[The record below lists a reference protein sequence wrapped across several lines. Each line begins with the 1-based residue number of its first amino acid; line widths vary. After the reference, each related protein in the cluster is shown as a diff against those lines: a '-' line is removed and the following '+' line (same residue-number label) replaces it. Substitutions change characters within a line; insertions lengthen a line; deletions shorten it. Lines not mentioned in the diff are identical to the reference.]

1 MMMLYDKY
9 PVLITNSIGG
19 KKEQFTPVNP
29 GHIGIY
35 VCGPT
40 VYNDVHL
47 GNVRTFMSFDVITRY
62 FRFLGYKV
70 RYVRNITDVGHLE
83 NDADEGED
91 KIAKKARLEQ
101 LEPMEIVKHYTEG
114 FHEVMR
120 QFNILPPSIEPSA
133 TGHIVE
139 QIEIT
144 KKLLDNGMA
153 YEANGSVYFDVTHYN
168 KQHHYG
174 ILSGRVIEELM
185 ESGRKLD
192 SQDEKRNKI
201 DFALWKKASP
211 YHIMRWP
218 SPWGDGF
225 PGWHLECTVMSTK
238 YLGETFD
245 IHGGGMDLKFPH
257 HECEIAQAVG
267 ANGKNPVNY
276 WIHAN
281 MLTVNGQKM
290 SKSLGNS
297 FLPRE
302 LFSGNHPLLEK
313 GYGPMTV
320 RFFMLQSHYS
330 STLDFSNEALTAAEK
345 GFRKL
350 SNALTLVK
358 KMEHPGITGTV
369 DQALAGELLK
379 LIDSCYQNMSD
390 DFNTAKTLA
399 VLFEMASRI
408 NDFKSGNLPLKN
420 IDADTFAQFKS
431 TYIGMMECVLGLREE
446 EEHNHE
452 LLNGVINVLIDLR
465 KKARTDK
472 NFALSD
478 KIRDELKTLGVQLKD
493 GKDGEITYS
502 LD

>member
-1 MMMLYDKY
+1 MTSIEKFPLH
-9 PVLITNSIGG
+9 LTNSLSGE
-19 KKEQFTPVNP
+19 KELFTPLSP
-29 GHIGIY
+29 GKLGLY

-47 GNVRTFMSFDVITRY
+47 GNVRTFLSFDIITRY
-62 FRFLGYKV
+62 FRYLGYQV

-91 KIAKKARLEQ
+91 KIGKKARLEQ
-101 LEPMEIVKHYTEG
+101 LEPMEIVKTYTEG

-133 TGHIVE
+133 TGHIVD

-144 KKLLDNGMA
+144 KTLIANGFA
-153 YEANGSVYFDVTHYN
+153 YEVNGSVYFDVTKYN
-168 KQHHYG
+168 QAHHYG

-192 SQDEKRNKI
+192 SQDEKRNKV

-211 YHIMRWP
+211 FHIMRWP
-218 SPWGDGF
+218 SPWGEGF
-225 PGWHLECTVMSTK
+225 PGWHIECTVMSTK

-257 HECEIAQAVG
+257 HECEIAQAKG
-267 ANGKNPVNY
+267 AYGKDPVRY
-276 WIHAN
+276 WIHSN

-302 LFSGNHPLLEK
+302 LFSGTHKLLDR
-313 GYGPMTV
+313 GYSPMTV

-330 STLDFSNEALTAAEK
+330 STLDFSNEALQAAEK

-350 SNALTLVK
+350 TNALATLRK
-358 KMEHPGITGTV
+358 LEHPGVQELSLELTK
-369 DQALAGELLK
+369 DMQRLADECFL
-379 LIDSCYQNMSD
+379 NMSD

-408 NDFKSGNLPLKN
+408 NDMKSGNARIEQVSVEAFLY
-420 IDADTFAQFKS
+420 FKT
-431 TYIGMMECVLGLREE
+431 TYTGFLEKVLGFQEE
-446 EEHNHE
+446 SEQNDTV
-452 LLNGVINVLIDLR
+452 LKGTLDILINLR
-465 KKARTDK
+465 KKARHEK

-478 KIRDELKTLGVQLKD
+478 KIRDDLKALGVQLKD
-493 GKDGEITYS
+493 GKDGEMTYS
-502 LD
+502 FE